1 MLDFFKKT
9 AKVYLNVFFWLFM
22 IADVVAGIA
31 LGQSV
36 HIVLGIFGTIIL
48 WLATV
53 FIFSIV
59 GSFIALVD
67 DVSAIRRKVDGGA
80 LSQEQSVPTARVQTG
95 NTNTNEN
102 ISRFWDCPKCGH
114 SNTSFNTF
122 CDNCGT
128 RKP

>member
-114 SNTSFNTF
+114 SNASYNTS